1 MVTVAPLNR
10 DAWALRGDNVGRKIG
25 IIGSGIVGE
34 TLANGFI
41 KHGYQVTIGTNSAG
55 KREGLRAKTNGRATV
70 GTFEDAAKFGE
81 VVVLA
86 TKGSAAEAALKL
98 AGTAHLAG
106 KTVIDTCNPIA
117 DTPPV
122 NGVLQYFTPQ
132 NESLMERLQKAF
144 PEVRFVKAFSCI
156 GNAFMV
162 DPDFNGEKPTM
173 FICGNDEMA
182 KAEVRTILDSSA
194 MTLPTWALL
203 RARAQSNRS
212 VSCGAFQASEAP
224 AGPMRSSC

>member
-1 MVTVAPLNR
+1 MEH
-10 DAWALRGDNVGRKIG
+10 AWALGGENVSRKIG

-41 KHGYQVTIGTNSAG
+41 KHGYQVTIGTNTPD
-55 KREGLRAKTNGRATV
+55 KRDGLRARTNGQAIV
-70 GTFEDAAKFGE
+70 GTFEDAATFGE
-81 VVVLA
+81 MVVLA

-98 AGTAHLAG
+98 AGTSHLAG

-122 NGVLQYFTPQ
+122 NGVLQYFTSQ
-132 NESLMERLQKAF
+132 NESLMERLQKTA
-144 PEVRFVKAFSCI
+144 PDVRFVKAFSCI

-173 FICGNDEMA
+173 FICGNDETA
-182 KAEVRTILDSSA
+182 KADVRTILEQFGHDVADMGSVEGA
-194 MTLPTWALL
+194 RAIEPLCILWCIPGFRGAGWTHAFKLL
-203 RARAQSNRS
+203 RK
-212 VSCGAFQASEAP
+212 
-224 AGPMRSSC
+224 

>member
-1 MVTVAPLNR
+1 MS
-10 DAWALRGDNVGRKIG
+10 RKIG

-41 KHGYQVTIGTNSAG
+41 KHGYQVTIGTNTPA
-55 KREGLRAKTNGRATV
+55 KRDGLRTRTNGQAIV
-70 GTFEDAAKFGE
+70 GTFEDAARFGE
-81 VVVLA
+81 LVVLA

-98 AGTAHLAG
+98 AGTAHLTG

-117 DTPPV
+117 GTPPV

-132 NESLMERLQKAF
+132 NDSLMERLQRAV
-144 PEVRFVKAFSCI
+144 PDVRFVKAFSCI

-173 FICGNDEMA
+173 FNCGNDEMA
-182 KAEVRTILDSSA
+182 KADVRTLLEQFGHEVADMGTVEAARAIEPLCIRWCIPGFRGGGWTHA
-194 MTLPTWALL
+194 FKLL
-203 RARAQSNRS
+203 RK
-212 VSCGAFQASEAP
+212 
-224 AGPMRSSC
+224 